1 MMSFI
6 KTPDH
11 INSIAWQTFL
21 YNVWDLPLEY
31 PEWKTEICSSLLM
44 LTHFF
49 GKNKFYENSVPEIGE
64 KKELNAN
71 ILKLERSK
79 TKEENKDDLYFF

>member
-1 MMSFI
+1 
-6 KTPDH
+6 
-11 INSIAWQTFL
+11 
-21 YNVWDLPLEY
+21 
-31 PEWKTEICSSLLM
+31 M

>member
-1 MMSFI
+1 MA
-6 KTPDH
+6 D
-11 INSIAWQTFL
+11 FL
-21 YNVWDLPLEY
+21 VQRVRSPSGISGMENI
-31 PEWKTEICSSLLM
+31 EISSSLLM